1 MVNLGQKDLPLIHS
15 YGTLQSLTKSINKSE
30 REHDLVIAVSFVYL
44 ELLSIIN
51 LIVALAYLVLN
62 HICCLLL
69 WIEVLCPWRDTIA
82 EGSNYCSTPTLG
94 SYAGCPGIPPT
105 CG

>member
-51 LIVALAYLVLN
+51 LIFALAFLVLN

-69 WIEVLCPWRDTIA
+69 WIEVLCAWRDTNA

-94 SYAGCPGIPPT
+94 SYTGCPGIPST